1 MPALAEAEPR
11 VEIIEE
17 PGPLEG
23 LAAAWN
29 GLAERFQ
36 TPLLRHEWFAACSE
50 AFCPPNRL
58 HTVVVRTNG
67 EVTGIAPLMKVN
79 LGGIDTLQLL
89 GSLRLYEPSGLLYRD
104 AASLHELIAGT
115 LGSGEPVLLRRIPAD
130 SPVVPLLRGHGG
142 GRRVLVVR
150 SSPGSPWL
158 PLPADWAEF
167 ESQMSSCSRARLRTA
182 RRPAAALGRV
192 RLQTPRPE
200 PT

>member
-67 EVTGIAPLMKVN
+67 EVTGVYFGVVM
-79 LGGIDTLQLL
+79 LGLVIDL
-89 GSLRLYEPSGLLYRD
+89 GLVRFG
-104 AASLHELIAGT
+104 GW
-115 LGSGEPVLLRRIPAD
+115 RR
-130 SPVVPLLRGHGG
+130 RRGG
-142 GRRVLVVR
+142 GPTNSSGPS
-150 SSPGSPWL
+150 SSPQSP
-158 PLPADWAEF
+158 A
-167 ESQMSSCSRARLRTA
+167 LREITVK
-182 RRPAAALGRV
+182 GERV
-192 RLQTPRPE
+192 G
-200 PT
+200 